1 MDEAGKTFGADR
13 ADRRKWTGRVL
24 MAVILG
30 LAIWNL
36 IVSVMD
42 YVVVPWLGDV
52 MGRSSGLPTSFT
64 QRPYDYPD
72 LLVSVL
78 EFCIAGIVAISINWF
93 LQRPGRPVRVKVA
106 RTSAIT
112 PQAAVAPTAPAP
124 PQPAMAAVITPP
136 TPPAAPP
143 PAPVPAPVAR
153 VAATAPT
160 PATAKPAPTPPPKP
174 QPAKPKQPKEVY
186 YNIVGEP
193 LPPDED

>member
-1 MDEAGKTFGADR
+1 MDEAGKTFGSDR
-13 ADRRKWTGRVL
+13 ADARKWTGRML
-24 MAVILG
+24 MAVIMG

-52 MGRSSGLPTSFT
+52 MGQSSGLPTSFT

-93 LQRPGRPVRVKVA
+93 FQRPGKPVRVKVVKTSSVA
-106 RTSAIT
+106 R
-112 PQAAVAPTAPAP
+112 QATVVPAAPVP
-124 PQPAMAAVITPP
+124 PQPAVAAAIPTP
-136 TPPAAPP
+136 TPPVAPP
-143 PAPVPAPVAR
+143 PAPAPAPMAQVAAPVPAP
-153 VAATAPT
+153 AA
-160 PATAKPAPTPPPKP
+160 AKPAPSPSPKP
-174 QPAKPKQPKEVY
+174 QPAKPQPPKEVY

>member
-1 MDEAGKTFGADR
+1 MDEVGRTFGADR
-13 ADRRKWTGRVL
+13 ADLRKWTGRVL

-30 LAIWNL
+30 LAIWNW

-42 YVVVPWLGDV
+42 YVVVPLLGDV

-93 LQRPGRPVRVKVA
+93 FQRPGKPVRVKVVKTSSAA
-106 RTSAIT
+106 RQTT
-112 PQAAVAPTAPAP
+112 VVPAAPVP
-124 PQPAMAAVITPP
+124 PQPVVAAAITPP
-136 TPPAAPP
+136 TPPVA
-143 PAPVPAPVAR
+143 PAPVAQ
-153 VAATAPT
+153 VAATIPAP
-160 PATAKPAPTPPPKP
+160 AAVKPAPAPPPKP
-174 QPAKPKQPKEVY
+174 QPAKPQPPKEVY

>member
-1 MDEAGKTFGADR
+1 MDEVGKTFGADR
-13 ADRRKWTGRVL
+13 ADTHKWTGRVL

-52 MGRSSGLPTSFT
+52 MGQSSGLPTSFT

-93 LQRPGRPVRVKVA
+93 FQRPGRPVRVKVV
-106 RTSAIT
+106 RTSSIT

-143 PAPVPAPVAR
+143 PAPVAR

>member
-1 MDEAGKTFGADR
+1 MDEVGRTFGADR
-13 ADRRKWTGRVL
+13 ADLRKWTGRVL

-30 LAIWNL
+30 LAIWNW

-93 LQRPGRPVRVKVA
+93 FQRPGKPVRVKVVKTSSAA
-106 RTSAIT
+106 RQTT
-112 PQAAVAPTAPAP
+112 VVPAAPVP
-124 PQPAMAAVITPP
+124 PQPVVAAAITPP
-136 TPPAAPP
+136 TPPVA
-143 PAPVPAPVAR
+143 PAPAPAPVAQ
-153 VAATAPT
+153 VAATIPAP
-160 PATAKPAPTPPPKP
+160 AAVKPAPTPPPKP
-174 QPAKPKQPKEVY
+174 QPAKPQPPKEVY

>member
-1 MDEAGKTFGADR
+1 MDEVGRTFGADR
-13 ADRRKWTGRVL
+13 ADLRKWTGRVL

-30 LAIWNL
+30 LAIWNW

-93 LQRPGRPVRVKVA
+93 FQRPGKPVRVKVVKTSSAA
-106 RTSAIT
+106 RQTT
-112 PQAAVAPTAPAP
+112 VVPAAPVP
-124 PQPAMAAVITPP
+124 PQPVVAAAITPP
-136 TPPAAPP
+136 TPPVA
-143 PAPVPAPVAR
+143 PAPVAQ
-153 VAATAPT
+153 VAATIPAP
-160 PATAKPAPTPPPKP
+160 AAVKPAPAPPPKP
-174 QPAKPKQPKEVY
+174 QPAKPQPPKEVY